1 MPKKLIIFCDG
12 TWNEPTK
19 RGTNVLRMLQATEF
33 KDAKGDPQLVH
44 YIAGVGTRKDEKFRG
59 GTFGLGISNNIT
71 DAYSFIVSNYEEG
84 DEIFLFGFSRGAFT
98 ARSIAGLIHN
108 LGVLHRCN
116 LPLVAEAYKHYKDKT
131 PDWSPKGKEA
141 DKYRRENCHS
151 WPTKIK
157 LLGVWDTVGA
167 LGAPYGEILGY
178 LVDKVF
184 KCSFH
189 DLELS
194 ESVDSA
200 YHAMAADERR
210 WPFRPT
216 PIELTAYHEERNRA
230 NRAEFGFSLYEQKW
244 FPGVHSNVGGGYDR
258 LGLSDCAL
266 EWMAECAK
274 KNGLNVKA
282 LDQVQFAP
290 GRAFDRNLTQP
301 IEKSQKLYY
310 QALTTLIVKLPSLIG
325 LVLVYPGRDRPLAK
339 HITSTGDYIRP
350 IGPDEDVSM
359 VKEKKSADPG
369 YNPPNV
375 H

>member
-266 EWMAECAK
+266 EWMAECVASEFCAQRKGEFTSPPRGASISKFAKGNNPVTARRLFGSADSGGPARLVLLGSRRTTRRARGRYQRRSLGPSAAPARVHKVIVPPYHRAK
-274 KNGLNVKA
+274 KGIESS
-282 LDQVQFAP
+282 
-290 GRAFDRNLTQP
+290 TQW
-301 IEKSQKLYY
+301 
-310 QALTTLIVKLPSLIG
+310 
-325 LVLVYPGRDRPLAK
+325 
-339 HITSTGDYIRP
+339 
-350 IGPDEDVSM
+350 
-359 VKEKKSADPG
+359 SA
-369 YNPPNV
+369 
-375 H
+375 

>member
-1 MPKKLIIFCDG
+1 MVLASPIILP
-12 TWNEPTK
+12 TPIPSSSAITK
-19 RGTNVLRMLQATEF
+19 RATKFFFSASVGAPSQRAALRALFTILAFFTVVIYRSSPRPTNT
-33 KDAKGDPQLVH
+33 
-44 YIAGVGTRKDEKFRG
+44 TRTR
-59 GTFGLGISNNIT
+59 TS
-71 DAYSFIVSNYEEG
+71 
-84 DEIFLFGFSRGAFT
+84 
-98 ARSIAGLIHN
+98 
-108 LGVLHRCN
+108 
-116 LPLVAEAYKHYKDKT
+116 
-131 PDWSPKGKEA
+131 DWSPKGKEA